1 MPNSFLF
8 GAGAYALL
16 AALLLGGGA
25 RAGLL
30 SDGVLELLCLPVL
43 LIAAWRWLDLPAE
56 RRPRVVLFFLLA
68 VAALFALQLA
78 PLPPWLWTRL
88 PEREPLAAAFALIGR
103 PLPFAP
109 ISVDP
114 HATRAAL
121 LAAIPPLTLFLVAS
135 CLRREERWRLLLLS
149 AIFAAASVALGL
161 LQLAQGPESAL
172 RFYRPTNEA
181 DAVGFFANRNH
192 FAALLYCGLVVACV
206 YTIEVVRRAR
216 SVRAILEDTRMFVA
230 ALAGGAIVLIL
241 MAGEAMTRSR
251 AGIALAL
258 AAVAG
263 ALAIGYDRRAGGS
276 DPIARKRGRWIA
288 LGALALTLVLQVP
301 LYRAMERLNTGVL
314 DDARWT
320 IARRAFATAVAY
332 LPAGSGVGSFVPAYA
347 SHEKPEELVADAY
360 VNHAHDDFLELFL
373 ETGVLGVALLAG
385 FLLWWGR
392 RSLRAW
398 RPAPGVSRADP
409 YVRAAT
415 LIVGLLMIHSIV
427 DYPLRSAAMM
437 GVFALAC
444 AILAAPE
451 EAVLADEASPTKAP
465 SRKRRRSVPP
475 LSAPLR
481 FAPAVPAAR
490 RDASPGARV
499 ARAMENQLTAVFLRR
514 VGSS

>member
-8 GAGAYALL
+8 GAGASALL

-30 SDGVLELLCLPVL
+30 SDAVLELLCLPIL

-56 RRPRVVLFFLLA
+56 RRPRVALFFLLA
-68 VAALFALQLA
+68 APALFALQLA

-88 PEREPLAAAFALIGR
+88 PEREPLAEAFALIGR
-103 PLPFAP
+103 PLPWAP

-172 RFYRPTNEA
+172 RFYRPTNA
-181 DAVGFFANRNH
+181 DDAVGFFANRNH
-192 FAALLYCGLVVACV
+192 FAALLYCGLIIACV
-206 YTIEVVRRAR
+206 HTIEVVRRAR
-216 SVRAILEDTRMFVA
+216 GVRAVLEDTRMFIA

-373 ETGVLGVALLAG
+373 ETGVLGAALLAC
-385 FLLWWGR
+385 FLLWWGS

-398 RPAPGVSRADP
+398 RPASGDSHVSDP

-451 EAVLADEASPTKAP
+451 EAVLADDASPAKAP

-475 LSAPLR
+475 LARPSAPP
-481 FAPAVPAAR
+481 APPR
-490 RDASPGARV
+490 PLGETPLPEREWPEQWKIS
-499 ARAMENQLTAVFLRR
+499 
-514 VGSS
+514 